1 MKIEFNSTFNLI
13 KEIFKAYG
21 FSKSDAEIITNS
33 LLAADLAGIE
43 SHGVQRM
50 IRYDDAIRRNMV
62 DVNAKPEIVW
72 ETPISAVIDA
82 KKAMGQIVS
91 EQAMN
96 LAIEKA
102 KTNGIGM
109 IAVRNSNHFGIAGYY
124 ARMASKENLIGVAM
138 TNSEAIMVPTFG
150 RKAMLGSNPIALSF
164 PAEPVDFCFD
174 AATTVVPKG
183 KLEVYRKAEK
193 DTPAGWM
200 VDATGEECNNPDKVI
215 KNIDDCAGGGILPL
229 GGAAE
234 QNGSHKGYGFGMIC
248 ELFTSVLSGG
258 PKSYQ
263 SYKEPGVADSAH
275 YFMAINCNLFGEPKE
290 LKKSCSELLEDLRNC
305 PAKEGKKIYVHGE
318 KEANFEK
325 IVKETGISVNIKT
338 VEEIKEIASRMNVT
352 FKINVTE
359 E

>member
-124 ARMASKENLIGVAM
+124 ARMASKEN
-138 TNSEAIMVPTFG
+138 TNF
-150 RKAMLGSNPIALSF
+150 
-164 PAEPVDFCFD
+164 
-174 AATTVVPKG
+174 
-183 KLEVYRKAEK
+183 
-193 DTPAGWM
+193 
-200 VDATGEECNNPDKVI
+200 
-215 KNIDDCAGGGILPL
+215 
-229 GGAAE
+229 
-234 QNGSHKGYGFGMIC
+234 
-248 ELFTSVLSGG
+248 
-258 PKSYQ
+258 
-263 SYKEPGVADSAH
+263 
-275 YFMAINCNLFGEPKE
+275 
-290 LKKSCSELLEDLRNC
+290 
-305 PAKEGKKIYVHGE
+305 
-318 KEANFEK
+318 
-325 IVKETGISVNIKT
+325 
-338 VEEIKEIASRMNVT
+338 
-352 FKINVTE
+352 
-359 E
+359 